1 MTTNSKH
8 SNHISKNI
16 LDRDFVAARP
26 NEKWL
31 TDITYIETKGK
42 FVYLSAIIDLH
53 SRRVL
58 SWIVSRDMKTQLV
71 VDTLKQAL
79 KTRKGLVPK
88 QIIFHSDRDIQYT
101 SEEFRQELERF
112 GITQSMS
119 GKGEC

>member
-79 KTRKGLVPK
+79 KIR
-88 QIIFHSDRDIQYT
+88 IFH
-101 SEEFRQELERF
+101 RF
-112 GITQSMS
+112 HFQFTVTILLPQTTLTVLNA
-119 GKGEC
+119 